1 MNGARITEP
10 SEIGLGLIGAGRH
23 GIRYAR
29 HLIQDIP
36 YARLRAVCRQ
46 HPEQRLD
53 IPGSETVRMYGRP
66 EQLIADPQV
75 DAIILVVP
83 PVLHKDLCLAAV
95 SAQKPV
101 LIEKPLATTY
111 RDACVMVEAAA
122 RAGVPVMT
130 AHTLRFD
137 ETIRSLR
144 ESRSRIGQTQHLVL
158 TSHIETK
165 GRSVNHADGYGRR
178 GALLEFGV
186 HLLDLVRLLTGQEIE
201 RVQCALNQIPPTR
214 PETFAKVHLRTM
226 SGMPCSIEVARVE
239 AGRVGVAEWIGS
251 DGTLTAD
258 WTNRQLRFTDSASR
272 SEVQAMPQSLTVLT
286 TLREFLRAL
295 QRKTPTPIT
304 CEDGCLAV
312 DIAEAC
318 YRSAETEGVTVT
330 LPLKA

>member
-1 MNGARITEP
+1 MAAP

-29 HLIQDIP
+29 HLIQDMP
-36 YARLRAVCRQ
+36 SARLRAVCRQ

-53 IPGSETVRMYGRP
+53 IPGSEAVSIYGRP
-66 EQLIADPQV
+66 EQLIADPLV

-83 PVLHKDLCLAAV
+83 PILHKDLCLAAV
-95 SAQKPV
+95 AARKPV
-101 LIEKPLATTY
+101 LIEKPLATTF
-111 RDACVMVEAAA
+111 RDACLMVEAAA
-122 RAGVPVMT
+122 RAGVPLMT
-130 AHTLRFD
+130 AHTLRYD

-144 ESRSRIGQTQHLVL
+144 ESRSRIGQARHLLL

-165 GRSVNHADGYGRR
+165 GRNMDHADGYGRR

-186 HLLDLVRLLTGQEIE
+186 HLLDLVRLLTGQEVE
-201 RVQCALNQIPPTR
+201 TVQCVLNQIPPTR
-214 PETFAKVHLRTM
+214 PETFAKVQLRTM

-239 AGRVGVAEWIGS
+239 AGRVGIAEWIGS

-286 TLREFLRAL
+286 ALREFLCAL
-295 QRKTPTPIT
+295 QRKIPMPIT
-304 CEDGCLAV
+304 GEDGCRAV
-312 DIAEAC
+312 EIAEAC
-318 YRSAETEGVTVT
+318 YRSAEADGMTVT